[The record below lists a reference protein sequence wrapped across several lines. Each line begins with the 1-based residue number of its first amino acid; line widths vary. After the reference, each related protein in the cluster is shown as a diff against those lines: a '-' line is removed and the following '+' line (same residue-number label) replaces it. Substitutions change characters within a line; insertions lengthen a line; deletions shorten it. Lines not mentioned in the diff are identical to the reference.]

1 MISIIFFNEFVTR
14 CPVDGNKLM
23 DALAEAG
30 ILGGLPIADGSIL
43 WCATEKNT
51 KEDMDKLIAIAGEL
65 AGKGG
70 LSYES
75 DI

>member
-1 MISIIFFNEFVTR
+1 
-14 CPVDGNKLM
+14 M

-43 WCATEKNT
+43 WCVTEKNT
-51 KEDMDKLIAIAGEL
+51 KEDMDKLISIAEEVL
-65 AGKGG
+65 GKGG

-75 DI
+75 NI